1 MVKQVLEIEVP
12 DGKKAIWKDGCVV
25 FEDVD
30 PMARIRTVSDAVRF
44 LSDEG
49 SYEDILDSLSRLSE
63 NSFEWKV
70 AAYRAVVAAI
80 TYNERRYLTTGERWY
95 PTIEFCH
102 PGKLKNCWGDTI
114 IGRIKSEGGVFDVVG
129 GTAYNGTTA
138 GLGYFHSTSGVSSTW
153 TSISFLSV
161 GSKKAALYIS
171 KQFGKLLFEI
181 SYGGTNCVWKWV
193 A

>member
-12 DGKKAIWKDGCVV
+12 DGKKAIWKDGRVV

-30 PMARIRTVSDAVRF
+30 TMECIRTVSDAVRF

-95 PTIEFCH
+95 PTIVFCH
-102 PGKLKNCWGDTI
+102 PDKLKNCWGDTI

-129 GTAYNGTTA
+129 GIAHNGEDA
-138 GLGYFHSTSGVSSTW
+138 GLGDFHSLDGVSNAWASVG
-153 TSISFLSV
+153 FLSV
-161 GSKKAALYIS
+161 GSRKAALYIS

-181 SYGGTNCVWKWV
+181 SYGGTNCVWEWV